1 MKKYFDKI
9 ILNRMWVQLL
19 LALLVVGF
27 IAIVATPVAQYY
39 IAKNSLDQNFHSS
52 WLWGLL
58 HLCDGGFIGQTILSV
73 HDPNSTGHGNFV
85 IFSAF
90 FLWICGAVLFCFIT
104 SVMSNAFEVR
114 KTMIAT
120 GQVRYSFKGNHGVI
134 IGWDSHGATAI
145 AAMQEIYDIKEFV
158 ILSSTPSEEIR
169 EDLNN
174 LFSPQEMA
182 GIFIHKGNVFDRGE
196 LKKLCPWKASVVMI
210 LGDQNDNNND
220 GGNHRIF
227 NLLENMKVK
236 VDALPSSPTPC
247 FIDIC
252 NPYSLVQDEFNLQA
266 MQRSPKK
273 IKYIPLVLNFAKYS
287 VNEVLTS
294 LNAIQSYNTGRRTNV
309 YEPRYRPLAFRKNP
323 EATHVHI
330 IIADFDDMAHM
341 FIIQAIKVLTPS
353 KEPHRITVFTEKTQ
367 EIDKF
372 RNFYHLEE
380 LHGIH
385 FEFRNGEITAPENR
399 ETLTGIVRDISASVT
414 LFIANPIADSAL
426 ETFNRL
432 PRELHFENIHIL
444 IEQRI
449 MSQCVKPVY
458 QLRRFGYASVDYI
471 GMIDRFYY
479 SLASRE
485 KMAWLLNAM
494 DLEDDKLIDHWRV
507 KNSATEREDIRG
519 FVDSILE
526 KLYGL
531 NLCFDKVDK
540 ESDAQPITDLK
551 PHLEDL
557 SLAEHVRW
565 FNTRILSGYHYEP
578 ESNDRYFASSK
589 LVNWNALLPDDRNR
603 YHASIEQI
611 IPIVN
616 RIFNAG
622 NNPYAFFPQRFK
634 LVLGIVGEGYL
645 KQQNTAWGDESN
657 YYFQTVIREVRRL
670 NVSTVNK
677 KNNSRNYPS
686 LAICCSLAD
695 EWSEMFVIMAMRE
708 QIPVVAILPEPP
720 EQYQFHFAE
729 GIARERF
736 WQRLRYVLT
745 YVVIPQDIPANQR
758 EQAIRELIIK
768 HSDHVWSCEEF
779 SCLQNFDVEF
789 AEESP
794 FLPKRSCSAFYKIDT
809 GNGDILVP
817 FSPIPQTTQTEK
829 EKII

>member
-9 ILNRMWVQLL
+9 ILNRMWIQLL
-19 LALLVVGF
+19 LALLVVGL
-27 IAIVATPVAQYY
+27 IAIIATPVAQYY
-39 IAKNSLDQNFHSS
+39 IAKNPLDQNFHSS

-58 HLCDGGFIGQTILSV
+58 HLCDGGFIGQTISSV
-73 HDPNSTGHGNFV
+73 HDPNSTEHSNFV

-114 KTMIAT
+114 KTLIAT
-120 GQVRYSFKGNHGVI
+120 GQVRYSFKGNHGVV

-145 AAMQEIYDIKEFV
+145 AAMQEIYEIKEFV
-158 ILSSTPSEEIR
+158 ILSATPSEEIR

-182 GIFIHKGNVFDRGE
+182 KIFIHKGNVFDKDE
-196 LKKLCPWKASVVMI
+196 LKKLCPWKASVVII

-227 NLLENMKVK
+227 SLLENMKV
-236 VDALPSSPTPC
+236 DSPQPFPTPC
-247 FIDIC
+247 FIDVG

-266 MQRSPKK
+266 MLRSPKAK

-294 LNAIQSYNTGRRTNV
+294 MNAIQSYNTGRRTNV

-330 IIADFDDMAHM
+330 VIADFDDLAHM
-341 FIIQAIKVLTPS
+341 FIIQAIKVLAPS
-353 KEPHRITVFTEKTQ
+353 KEPHKITIFTEKTQ
-367 EIDKF
+367 EIKKF

-380 LHGIH
+380 LHGIRFNFH
-385 FEFRNGEITAPENR
+385 TGEITAPENR
-399 ETLTGIVRDISASVT
+399 KVLTEIVRDISASVT
-414 LFIANPIADSAL
+414 LLIANPVADSAL

-432 PRELHFENIHIL
+432 PCELHFENIHIL

-449 MSQCVKPVY
+449 MSQCVKPAY
-458 QLRRFGYASVDYI
+458 QLRRFGYATVDYV

-485 KMAWLLNAM
+485 KMAWLMNAL
-494 DLEDDKLIDHWRV
+494 DLEDAKLFDHWRV

-531 NLCFDKVDK
+531 NLFFNKVDN
-540 ESDAQPITDLK
+540 ESDVQPITDLK
-551 PHLEDL
+551 HYQEELAQ
-557 SLAEHVRW
+557 AEHVRW
-565 FNTRILSGYHYEP
+565 VNTRILSGYHYEP

-589 LVNWNALLPDDRNR
+589 LVNWNDLSSDDRKQ
-603 YHASIEQI
+603 YHDSIEQI

-616 RIFNAG
+616 RIFNTG
-622 NNPYAFFPQRFK
+622 NNPYTFFPQRFK
-634 LVLGIVGEGYL
+634 LVLGIVDEGYS
-645 KQQNTAWGDESN
+645 KQRHTAWGDESN
-657 YYFQTVIREVRRL
+657 YYFQTIIREVRRL
-670 NVSTVNK
+670 NISTVNK

-686 LAICCSLAD
+686 LAVCCSLAE

-708 QIPVVAILPEPP
+708 QIPVIAILPEPP
-720 EQYQFHFAE
+720 EQYQFRFAE
-729 GIARERF
+729 GNARERF
-736 WQRLRYVLT
+736 RQRLRYLLT
-745 YVVIPQDIPANQR
+745 YYVIPQDIPADRR
-758 EQAIRELIIK
+758 EQAVRELIVK
-768 HSDHVWSCEEF
+768 HSDQVWSYKEF
-779 SCLQNFDVEF
+779 SHIGDWNLEF
-789 AEESP
+789 AEETP
-794 FLPKRSCSAFYKIDT
+794 FLPKRNCSAFFRIDVE
-809 GNGDILVP
+809 NEKVLVP
-817 FSPIPQTTQTEK
+817 FSPMAQALQQE
-829 EKII
+829 